1 MTRHPIAAWL
11 CHALLLIG
19 LLLPTIAAAQE
30 AENLSLNPLSPPD
43 MSTPIAT
50 IDSFLGETKAAI
62 DAHIRGNNSEM
73 RNRAQ
78 RAFRTMGVEFPRSEA
93 DYVETAEQALALFEV
108 LIRLQ
113 IPTPESYQQAV
124 DEEGEAP
131 KFWTLPKTEITLERE
146 VTDAGQFIGYQ
157 FTAETVSRAR
167 LFLNQIADLPPLAE
181 FRGYGGMFER
191 FQLRPG
197 FAAPAVLA
205 AVVNDLPQAAFTL
218 VGGEP
223 VWKWATLLI
232 AIAAALLFFRFG
244 YMLAG
249 RLERNLERH
258 PGRAFWAKP
267 LILIVIVLITTWL
280 QYVVIDIIRMTG
292 AQREVVLALLMIVAH
307 VTFIWLIFL
316 LASRAADWVIHIRDL
331 GVHALDSQLTRLIA
345 KVVAVLFSLYVIVH
359 LADRLEIP
367 IAPVIAGL
375 GVGGLAVAL
384 AVRPTL
390 ENLVAGFVLFADKP
404 VRVGEFCAFSD
415 KLGTVE
421 SVGLRSVQV
430 RGLDRTVIT
439 IPNAEF
445 CQLQI
450 INFSRRDSN
459 LLHTKLGLRYET
471 TPDQLRLVLARL
483 RELLIRH
490 PKVSMEPARVRFLGY
505 GDYSLDVEIFAF
517 IQTRDWGEFLAIQ
530 EDINLRI
537 KDIVEAAG
545 TDFAFPSQTL
555 YMERGH
561 GLDPEAAEKAASQV
575 ERWRDE
581 NRLPFPDLRGKLP
594 LRALRHPRL
603 PARGLGRQQT
613 AATRYRVVR
622 QLARNSLQRE

>member
-1 MTRHPIAAWL
+1 M
-11 CHALLLIG
+11 LLLG
-19 LLLPTIAAAQE
+19 LLLPSVGGAQD
-30 AENLSLNPLSPPD
+30 AENLSRNPLSPPD

-50 IDSFLGETKAAI
+50 IETFLGESKAAI
-62 DAHIRGNNSEM
+62 DAQNRGNIPEM
-73 RNRAQ
+73 RNRAN
-78 RAFRTMGVEFPRSEA
+78 RAIRTMNIDHPRGEA
-93 DYVETAEQALALFEV
+93 DFIEAAERALALFEV
-108 LIRLQ
+108 LIRLE
-113 IPTPESYQQAV
+113 IPPPEAYQPVAGA
-124 DEEGEAP
+124 DGELP
-131 KFWTLPKTEITLERE
+131 QFWTLPKTEITLERH
-146 VTDAGQFIGYQ
+146 VTDAGEFIGYR
-157 FTAETVSRAR
+157 FTAETVARA
-167 LFLNQIADLPPLAE
+167 FNFYSQINHLPPLAE
-181 FRGYGGMFER
+181 FRGYGGWYER

-197 FAAPAVLA
+197 FAAPAALA
-205 AVVNDLPQAAFTL
+205 SFVHSLPPVALTM

-223 VWKWATLLI
+223 IWKWATLLI
-232 AIAAALLFFRFG
+232 AVAAALLFFRFG
-244 YMLAG
+244 YLLAS
-249 RLERNLERH
+249 RLERHLEKR

-267 LILIVIVLITTWL
+267 LILVTVVVITWAL

-292 AQREVVLALLMIVAH
+292 AQREAVIALLSIVAH
-307 VTFIWLIFL
+307 ATLIWLVFI

-331 GVHALDSQLTRLIA
+331 GVHALDSQLSRLVA
-345 KVVAVLFSLYVIVH
+345 KVVAVLISLYLVVH
-359 LADRLEIP
+359 LAERLEIP

-421 SVGLRSVQV
+421 NVGLRSVQV

-517 IQTRDWGEFLAIQ
+517 IQTQDWGEFLAIQ
-530 EDINLRI
+530 EDVNLRI
-537 KDIVEAAG
+537 KDIVAAAG

-555 YMERGH
+555 YMERGN
-561 GLDPEAAEKAASQV
+561 GLDPESAEKAKSMV
-575 ERWRDE
+575 ERWREE
-581 NRLPFPDLRGKLP
+581 NRLPFPDHEEGFRFELASTLDYPPEGS
-594 LRALRHPRL
+594 A
-603 PARGLGRQQT
+603 GRRKAPDINT
-613 AATRYRVVR
+613 T
-622 QLARNSLQRE
+622 

>member
-1 MTRHPIAAWL
+1 VTRHPIAAWL
-11 CHALLLIG
+11 CRALLLLP
-19 LLLPTIAAAQE
+19 LLLPAAGGAQD
-30 AENLSLNPLSPPD
+30 AENLTRNPLSPPD

-50 IDSFLGETKAAI
+50 IQTFLGETKAAI
-62 DAHIRGNNSEM
+62 DAHNRGNYSEM

-78 RAFRTMGVEFPRSEA
+78 RAFRTMGVEFPRNEA
-93 DYVETAEQALALFEV
+93 DYVETTEQALALFEV
-108 LIRLQ
+108 LIRFE
-113 IPTPESYQQAV
+113 IPTAESYQQTV
-124 DEEGEAP
+124 DADGEPP

-146 VTDAGQFIGYQ
+146 ITDAGQFIGYQ
-157 FTAETVSRAR
+157 FTDETVSRAV
-167 LFLNQIADLPPLAE
+167 LFLNQVAALPPLAQ
-181 FRGYGGMFER
+181 FRGYGGVYER

-197 FAAPAVLA
+197 FAAPAVVAA
-205 AVVNDLPQAAFTL
+205 AVNSLPEAALTV

-223 VWKWATLLI
+223 IWKWATLLV
-232 AIAAALLFFRFG
+232 AIAAAILFFRFG

-249 RLERNLERH
+249 RLERNMDRH

-267 LILIVIVLITTWL
+267 LILIIIVLIAQWL
-280 QYVVIDIIRMTG
+280 QYVVIDVVRMTG

-307 VTFIWLIFL
+307 ATVIWLVFL

-331 GVHALDSQLTRLIA
+331 GVHALDSQLARLIA
-345 KVVAVLFSLYVIVH
+345 KVVAVIISLYVVVH
-359 LADRLEIP
+359 LADRLQIP

-421 SVGLRSVQV
+421 GIGLRSVQI

-450 INFSRRDSN
+450 TNFSRRDSN
-459 LLHTKLGLRYET
+459 LLHSKLGLRYET

-537 KDIVEAAG
+537 KDIVTAVG

-561 GLDPEAAEKAASQV
+561 GLDPQSAEKAESMV
-575 ERWRDE
+575 ERWREE
-581 NRLPFPDLRGKLP
+581 NRLPFPDYEESFRFELSGTLDYPPEGSAGNK
-594 LRALRHPRL
+594 
-603 PARGLGRQQT
+603 RQRPD
-613 AATRYRVVR
+613 AV
-622 QLARNSLQRE
+622 SSDS